1 MALTPGLQ
9 LPFGIQPLNPVPV
22 DAWSGPHEGVTEA
35 AAMTAANAAI
45 PPSVRFKSMEVR
57 LIINGASAKYWYKD
71 GTANSDLVSFSQS
84 ATLPSAA
91 TFTTSVSSPAL
102 SGSFFGDGSG
112 LTGLYAKIRE
122 QDTTTIPVYTL
133 SSLDINS
140 ILTINNGTNETTI
153 ALDQY
158 FNTSSKIGTQLIL
171 LQLGTGTVTVSSS
184 TNQVTIISSYNRYKI
199 VGQNSSAALIKISD
213 TSWFLGGDIAV

>member
-9 LPFGIQPLNPVPV
+9 LPFGIQPLNPVPT
-22 DAWSGPHEGVTEA
+22 DAWSGPYDGITEA
-35 AAMTAANAAI
+35 AAIAAANAAI
-45 PPSVRFKSMEVR
+45 PSGVRFKSMEVR

-71 GTANSDLVSFSQS
+71 GISNSDLVSFASA
-84 ATLPSAA
+84 ATLPAAA

-112 LTGLYAKIRE
+112 ITGLYAKIRE
-122 QDTTTIPVYTL
+122 QDTTTMPVYTL
-133 SSLDINS
+133 SSTDINS
-140 ILTINNGTNETTI
+140 ILTINNQTNETII
-153 ALDQY
+153 AIDQN

-171 LQLGTGTVTVSSS
+171 LQLGTGTITVSSS
-184 TNQVTIISSYNRYKI
+184 TNQATIISSYNRYKI
-199 VGQNSSAALIKISD
+199 VGQNSSAALIKISN